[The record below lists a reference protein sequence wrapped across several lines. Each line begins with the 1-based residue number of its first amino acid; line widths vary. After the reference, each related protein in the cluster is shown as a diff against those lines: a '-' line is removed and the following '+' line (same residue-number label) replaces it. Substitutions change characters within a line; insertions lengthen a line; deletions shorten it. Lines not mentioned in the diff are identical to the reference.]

1 MKFWQKLLSLSPLV
15 VLFIASFWSWKPL
28 LASGFFTIHDN
39 QQIARLFELNKAL
52 LAGQFPVRW
61 VPDLGFSFGYPLFN
75 FYPPLIYYLG
85 ELFHLLLGT
94 GFIYSIKIVWFV
106 ALVGSGIA
114 MYFLAKEYFGRAGGL
129 VAAMFYVY
137 APYHAVDAYV
147 RGSLAELFSF
157 VWLPLILLALYKI
170 VTLPISYDRWIL
182 ASGILLGLLMITHNL
197 IFLPFVGIS
206 ALWYFAL
213 VLIYRR
219 NEPVRYTLYFIL
231 YTALCFALS
240 AFFWLPALAEKQF
253 TLVDQLL
260 IKNLASYQI
269 HFVCPQQLWNSP
281 WGFGGS
287 TAGCLDGLSFKLG
300 KLHILAAIA
309 SFGAVAYLW
318 LKAHKKLA
326 LVILIS
332 YFLFFISL
340 FMTTDYSKILWDN
353 FPPLWYLQFPWRFL
367 EFATLFAA
375 LIAGSILALVKN
387 IPLKILVTITLISAI
402 LYIEAKNFVP
412 QTHLFTDTDDQ
423 ETYDEQIKGV
433 ISSTSFEYLPKE
445 VATRVT
451 DLGTVWVDID
461 RSKIPPRK
469 YQVLSGNL
477 QSTEEIFLPHRF
489 KLTGQFTNE
498 TTIQINVANFPGW
511 EVWLDGSEARI
522 KDNNAHK
529 LITTK
534 VPPGNQTLT
543 GQFTNTWPRALGNT
557 ISIIALIALA
567 LYFGKYGIRGRS

>member
-75 FYPPLIYYLG
+75 FYPPLIYY
-85 ELFHLLLGT
+85 
-94 GFIYSIKIVWFV
+94 
-106 ALVGSGIA
+106 
-114 MYFLAKEYFGRAGGL
+114 
-129 VAAMFYVY
+129 
-137 APYHAVDAYV
+137 
-147 RGSLAELFSF
+147 LAELFSF

-269 HFVCPQQLWNSP
+269 HFVCPQP
-281 WGFGGS
+281 
-287 TAGCLDGLSFKLG
+287 
-300 KLHILAAIA
+300 
-309 SFGAVAYLW
+309 
-318 LKAHKKLA
+318 
-326 LVILIS
+326 
-332 YFLFFISL
+332 
-340 FMTTDYSKILWDN
+340 
-353 FPPLWYLQFPWRFL
+353 
-367 EFATLFAA
+367 
-375 LIAGSILALVKN
+375 
-387 IPLKILVTITLISAI
+387 
-402 LYIEAKNFVP
+402 
-412 QTHLFTDTDDQ
+412 
-423 ETYDEQIKGV
+423 
-433 ISSTSFEYLPKE
+433 
-445 VATRVT
+445 
-451 DLGTVWVDID
+451 
-461 RSKIPPRK
+461 
-469 YQVLSGNL
+469 
-477 QSTEEIFLPHRF
+477 
-489 KLTGQFTNE
+489 
-498 TTIQINVANFPGW
+498 
-511 EVWLDGSEARI
+511 
-522 KDNNAHK
+522 
-529 LITTK
+529 
-534 VPPGNQTLT
+534 
-543 GQFTNTWPRALGNT
+543 
-557 ISIIALIALA
+557 
-567 LYFGKYGIRGRS
+567 